1 MEVVIDAIYC
11 VCGSLKHTTVHLF
24 VSVKR
29 VFVSAALKKAS
40 VWLHI
45 SVLIN
50 WHKNVTASASC
61 TLFNKKGTI
70 FVHYFL
76 MLKGL
81 F

>member
-50 WHKNVTASASC
+50 
-61 TLFNKKGTI
+61 
-70 FVHYFL
+70 
-76 MLKGL
+76 
-81 F
+81 